1 VICIFNLGDF
11 SRKIEGE
18 QGVRASAVDTPAV
31 LRLGSNHKE
40 IQRAVRIMKLK
51 NQVAVITGAG
61 RNIGKA
67 MAKLFATEG
76 AKIAVVEMHQGRGQA
91 VVDEIT
97 GAGGEAIVV
106 MCDVSKS
113 KDVQAMV
120 KTVVAKFGGI
130 DILVNNA
137 ALTDHANI
145 FDSTEDEFDKV
156 IAVSLKGPYLVT
168 KYVAEQMRKQGRGGK
183 IVNFGSTS
191 GMVGRFDGI
200 AYAAAKAGV
209 INMTRAMAVQLAA
222 DKIRVNCVVP
232 NRSGSP
238 VGYDD
243 DVAGSRTF
251 QNLAGRLGT
260 ADDQAKAALFLVS
273 DDSEFIIGHA
283 LLVDGGVMATANF
296 PREQFQK

>member
-1 VICIFNLGDF
+1 
-11 SRKIEGE
+11 
-18 QGVRASAVDTPAV
+18 
-31 LRLGSNHKE
+31 
-40 IQRAVRIMKLK
+40 MKLK
-51 NQVAVITGAG
+51 GQVAVITGAG

-67 MAKLFATEG
+67 MAKLFASEG
-76 AKIAVVEMHQGRGQA
+76 AKIAVVEMHEGRGQA
-91 VVDEIT
+91 VVDEINKT
-97 GAGGEAIVV
+97 GQDAMLVL
-106 MCDVSKS
+106 CDVAQSS
-113 KDVQAMV
+113 DVKEMV
-120 KTVVAKFGGI
+120 NKVTAKFGGI

-145 FDSTEDEFDKV
+145 FDSTEEEFDKI

-168 KYVAEQMRKQGRGGK
+168 KYVAQQMRDQGRGGK

-209 INMTRAMAVQLAA
+209 INMTRAMAVQLA
-222 DKIRVNCVVP
+222 DYKIRVNCVVP

-243 DVAGSRTF
+243 DVAGSRTV

-260 ADDQAKAALFLVS
+260 AEDQAKAALFLAS
-273 DDSEFIIGHA
+273 DESDFIYGHP
-283 LLVDGGVMATANF
+283 LVVDGGVMATANF

>member
-1 VICIFNLGDF
+1 
-11 SRKIEGE
+11 
-18 QGVRASAVDTPAV
+18 
-31 LRLGSNHKE
+31 
-40 IQRAVRIMKLK
+40 MKLK
-51 NQVAVITGAG
+51 DQVALITGAG

-67 MAKLFATEG
+67 MAKLFASEG
-76 AKIAVVEMHQGRGQA
+76 AKVVVAEMHEGRGQA
-91 VVDEIT
+91 VVDEINKS
-97 GAGGEAIVV
+97 GGQAALVLG
-106 MCDVSKS
+106 DVSKS
-113 KDVQAMV
+113 SDVQKMV
-120 KTVVAKFGGI
+120 KEAVAKFGAI

-137 ALTDHANI
+137 ALTDHATI
-145 FDSTEDEFDKV
+145 LDSSEEEFDKV

-168 KYVAEQMRKQGRGGK
+168 KYVAGQMVKQDRGGK
-183 IVNFGSTS
+183 VLNFGSTS
-191 GMVGRFDGI
+191 GMIGRHDGI

-209 INMTRAMAVQLAA
+209 INMTRAMAVQLAPY
-222 DKIRVNCVVP
+222 KIRVNCVVP

-273 DDSEFIIGHA
+273 DDSEFIYGHP
-283 LLVDGGVMATANF
+283 LVVDGGVMATANF

>member
-1 VICIFNLGDF
+1 MIVNRLFHGGSFLAFEPLTLCLMDGYSLIKSELKE
-11 SRKIEGE
+11 RK
-18 QGVRASAVDTPAV
+18 Q
-31 LRLGSNHKE
+31 K
-40 IQRAVRIMKLK
+40 MKLK
-51 NQVAVITGAG
+51 GQIAMITGAG

-67 MAKLFATEG
+67 MAKLFASEG
-76 AKIAVVEMHQGRGQA
+76 ARIAVAEMHQSRGQA
-91 VVDEIT
+91 VVDEINK
-97 GAGGEAIVV
+97 AGQEAVLV
-106 MCDVSKS
+106 LGDVSKS
-113 KDVQAMV
+113 ADVREIV
-120 KTVVAKFGGI
+120 KQVVARFGGI

-145 FDSTEDEFDKV
+145 FDSTEEEFDKV

-168 KYVAEQMRKQGRGGK
+168 KVVAEEMRKQGRGGK

-209 INMTRAMAVQLAA
+209 INMTRAMATQLSPYN
-222 DKIRVNCVVP
+222 IRVNCVVP

-243 DVAGSRTF
+243 DVTGSRTF
-251 QNLAGRLGT
+251 ENLAGRLGT

-273 DDSEFIIGHA
+273 DDSDFIYGHP
-283 LLVDGGVMATANF
+283 LVVDGGVMAMANF
-296 PREQFQK
+296 PKEQFQK

>member
-1 VICIFNLGDF
+1 
-11 SRKIEGE
+11 
-18 QGVRASAVDTPAV
+18 
-31 LRLGSNHKE
+31 
-40 IQRAVRIMKLK
+40 MKL
-51 NQVAVITGAG
+51 NGQVAVITGAG

-67 MAKLFATEG
+67 MALLFAAEG
-76 AKIAVVEMHQGRGQA
+76 AKIAVVEMHEGRGQA
-91 VVDEIT
+91 VVDQI
-97 GAGGEAIVV
+97 GKSGHEA
-106 MCDVSKS
+106 MLALCDVAKS
-113 KDVQAMV
+113 RDVQAMV
-120 KTVVAKFGGI
+120 QQVVDKFGGI
-130 DILVNNA
+130 DILINNA

-145 FDSTEDEFDKV
+145 LDSKEEEFDKV
-156 IAVSLKGPYLVT
+156 IAVSLKGPYIVT

-191 GMVGRFDGI
+191 GMIGRFDGI

-209 INMTRAMAVQLAA
+209 INMTRAMAVQLAEY
-222 DKIRVNCVVP
+222 KIRVNCVVP

-260 ADDQAKAALFLVS
+260 AEDQAKAALFLVS
-273 DDSEFIIGHA
+273 DDSDFIYGHP
-283 LLVDGGVMATANF
+283 LVVDGGVMATANF

>member
-1 VICIFNLGDF
+1 
-11 SRKIEGE
+11 
-18 QGVRASAVDTPAV
+18 
-31 LRLGSNHKE
+31 
-40 IQRAVRIMKLK
+40 MKLK
-51 NQVAVITGAG
+51 GQVAVITGAG

-67 MAKLFATEG
+67 MAKLFASEG
-76 AKIAVVEMHQGRGQA
+76 AKIAVIEMHEGRGQE
-91 VVDEIT
+91 VVDEINKS
-97 GAGGEAIVV
+97 GQEAMLVLCYV
-106 MCDVSKS
+106 AKSSDVKE
-113 KDVQAMV
+113 MV
-120 KTVVAKFGGI
+120 KKVVGKLGGI

-145 FDSTEDEFDKV
+145 FDSTEEEFDKI

-168 KYVAEQMRKQGRGGK
+168 KYVAQQMRDQGRGGK

-209 INMTRAMAVQLAA
+209 INMTRAMAVQLA
-222 DKIRVNCVVP
+222 DYKIRVNCVVP

-243 DVAGSRTF
+243 DVAGSRTV

-260 ADDQAKAALFLVS
+260 AEDQAKAALFLVS
-273 DDSEFIIGHA
+273 DDADFIYGHP
-283 LLVDGGVMATANF
+283 LVVDGGVMATANF

>member
-1 VICIFNLGDF
+1 
-11 SRKIEGE
+11 
-18 QGVRASAVDTPAV
+18 
-31 LRLGSNHKE
+31 
-40 IQRAVRIMKLK
+40 MKLK
-51 NQVAVITGAG
+51 GQVAMITGAG

-67 MAKLFATEG
+67 MAKLFASEG
-76 AKIAVVEMHQGRGQA
+76 AKIVVAEVHEGRGQA
-91 VVDEIT
+91 VVDEINRS
-97 GAGGEAIVV
+97 GQEAMLVLG
-106 MCDVSKS
+106 DVSNS
-113 KDVQAMV
+113 ADVREMV
-120 KTVVAKFGGI
+120 QKVVAKFGGI

-145 FDSTEDEFDKV
+145 FDSSEEEFDKV

-168 KYVAEQMRKQGRGGK
+168 KFVAEQMRQQGRGGK

-209 INMTRAMAVQLAA
+209 INMTRAMAVQLAEYR
-222 DKIRVNCVVP
+222 IRVNCVVP

-238 VGYDD
+238 VGFDD
-243 DVAGSRTF
+243 EVAGSRTF

-260 ADDQAKAALFLVS
+260 AEDQARAALFLVS
-273 DDSEFIIGHA
+273 DDSDFVYGHP
-283 LLVDGGVMATANF
+283 LVVDGGVMATANF

>member
-1 VICIFNLGDF
+1 
-11 SRKIEGE
+11 
-18 QGVRASAVDTPAV
+18 
-31 LRLGSNHKE
+31 
-40 IQRAVRIMKLK
+40 MKLFG
-51 NQVAVITGAG
+51 QVAIITGAG

-67 MAKLFATEG
+67 MAKLFASEG
-76 AKIAVVEMHQGRGQA
+76 AKIAVAEVHEGRGQA
-91 VVDEIT
+91 VVDEINQ
-97 GAGGEAIVV
+97 AGYEAMLVLG
-106 MCDVSKS
+106 DVAKS
-113 KDVQAMV
+113 SDVQAMV
-120 KTVVAKFGGI
+120 EGIVANFGGI

-137 ALTDHANI
+137 ALTDHATI
-145 FDSTEDEFDKV
+145 LDSAEEEFDKV

-168 KYVAEQMRKQGRGGK
+168 KYVAQQMIKQGRGGK

-191 GMVGRFDGI
+191 GMVGRPDGI

-209 INMTRAMAVQLAA
+209 INMTRAMAVQLAPY
-222 DKIRVNCVVP
+222 KIRVNCIVP

-243 DVAGSRTF
+243 DVAGNRTF
-251 QNLAGRLGT
+251 DNLAGRLGT

>member
-1 VICIFNLGDF
+1 
-11 SRKIEGE
+11 
-18 QGVRASAVDTPAV
+18 
-31 LRLGSNHKE
+31 
-40 IQRAVRIMKLK
+40 MKL
-51 NQVAVITGAG
+51 NGQVAIITGAG

-67 MAKLFATEG
+67 MAKLFASEG
-76 AKIAVVEMHQGRGQA
+76 ARIAVAEMHQGRGQA
-91 VVDEIT
+91 VVDEIIK
-97 GAGGEAIVV
+97 AGGDAMVV
-106 MCDVSKS
+106 LCDVSKS
-113 KDVQAMV
+113 HDVQEMV
-120 KTVVAKFGGI
+120 KSVVDRFGAI

-145 FDSTEDEFDKV
+145 FDSTEEEFDKI

-168 KYVAEQMRKQGRGGK
+168 KYVAEQMKKQGRGGK

-191 GMVGRFDGI
+191 GLVGRADGI

-209 INMTRAMAVQLAA
+209 INMTRAMAVQLSPYR
-222 DKIRVNCVVP
+222 IRVNCVVP

-251 QNLAGRLGT
+251 ENLAGRLGS

-273 DDSEFIIGHA
+273 DDSEFIIGHP
-283 LLVDGGVMATANF
+283 LVVDGGVMATANF
-296 PREQFQK
+296 PKEQFHK

>member
-1 VICIFNLGDF
+1 
-11 SRKIEGE
+11 
-18 QGVRASAVDTPAV
+18 
-31 LRLGSNHKE
+31 
-40 IQRAVRIMKLK
+40 MKLK

-67 MAKLFATEG
+67 MAGLFASEG
-76 AKIAVVEMHQGRGQA
+76 ARIAVIEMHEGRGQA
-91 VVDEIT
+91 VVDEINK
-97 GAGGEAIVV
+97 AGQEAMLVL
-106 MCDVSKS
+106 CDVSKS
-113 KDVQAMV
+113 SDVQEMV
-120 KTVVAKFGGI
+120 KKVVVRFGAI

-145 FDSTEDEFDKV
+145 LDSTEAEFDKV

-168 KYVAEQMRKQGRGGK
+168 HSVAAQMVRQGRGGK

-191 GMVGRFDGI
+191 GMIGRADGI

-209 INMTRAMAVQLAA
+209 INMTRAMAVQLAPYR
-222 DKIRVNCVVP
+222 IRVNCIVP

-260 ADDQAKAALFLVS
+260 ADDQARAALFLVS
-273 DDSEFIIGHA
+273 DDSDFIYGHP
-283 LLVDGGVMATANF
+283 LVVDGGVMATANF
-296 PREQFQK
+296 PKEQFDK

>member
-1 VICIFNLGDF
+1 
-11 SRKIEGE
+11 
-18 QGVRASAVDTPAV
+18 
-31 LRLGSNHKE
+31 
-40 IQRAVRIMKLK
+40 MKLQG
-51 NQVAVITGAG
+51 QVAVITGAG

-67 MAKLFATEG
+67 MAKLFASEG
-76 AKIAVVEMHQGRGQA
+76 AKIAIVEMHEGRGQA
-91 VVDEIT
+91 VVDEINK
-97 GAGGEAIVV
+97 AGQEAMLVLCNVAKASDI
-106 MCDVSKS
+106 KE
-113 KDVQAMV
+113 MV
-120 KTVVAKFGGI
+120 KKVTAKFGGI

-145 FDSTEDEFDKV
+145 FDSTEEEFDKV
-156 IAVSLKGPYLVT
+156 IEVSLKGPYLVT
-168 KYVAEQMRKQGRGGK
+168 KYVAQQMRDQGRGGK

-209 INMTRAMAVQLAA
+209 INITRAMAVQLAEYN
-222 DKIRVNCVVP
+222 IRVNCVVP

-243 DVAGSRTF
+243 DVAGSRTV

-260 ADDQAKAALFLVS
+260 AEDQAKAALFLVS
-273 DDSEFIIGHA
+273 DDADFIYGHP
-283 LLVDGGVMATANF
+283 LVVDGGVMATANF

>member
-1 VICIFNLGDF
+1 
-11 SRKIEGE
+11 
-18 QGVRASAVDTPAV
+18 
-31 LRLGSNHKE
+31 
-40 IQRAVRIMKLK
+40 MKLAG
-51 NQVAVITGAG
+51 QVAIITGAG

-67 MAKLFATEG
+67 MAKLFAAEG
-76 AKIAVVEMHQGRGQA
+76 AKIAVAEMHEGRGQA
-91 VVDEIT
+91 VADEIT
-97 GAGGEAIVV
+97 RAGGEA
-106 MCDVSKS
+106 MLALCDVSKS
-113 KDVQAMV
+113 GDVHEMV
-120 KTVVAKFGGI
+120 KKVVAKFGGI

-137 ALTDHANI
+137 ALTDHATI
-145 FDSTEDEFDKV
+145 LDSSEDEFDKV
-156 IAVSLKGPYLVT
+156 IAVSLKGPYVVT
-168 KYVAEQMRKQGRGGK
+168 KYVALQMVKQGRGGK

-191 GMVGRFDGI
+191 GMVGRPDGI

-209 INMTRAMAVQLAA
+209 INMTRAMAVQLAPYRV
-222 DKIRVNCVVP
+222 RVNCVVP

-243 DVAGSRTF
+243 NVAGSRAF

-296 PREQFQK
+296 PKEQFQK

>member
-1 VICIFNLGDF
+1 
-11 SRKIEGE
+11 
-18 QGVRASAVDTPAV
+18 
-31 LRLGSNHKE
+31 
-40 IQRAVRIMKLK
+40 MKLK
-51 NQVAVITGAG
+51 GQIAIITGAG

-67 MAKLFATEG
+67 MAKLFAAEG
-76 AKIAVVEMHQGRGQA
+76 ARIAVAEMHEGRGQA

-97 GAGGEAIVV
+97 KAGGEAMLVL
-106 MCDVSKS
+106 CDVSKS
-113 KDVQAMV
+113 SDVQAMV
-120 KTVVAKFGGI
+120 DRIVARFGGI

-137 ALTDHANI
+137 ALTDHATI
-145 FDSTEDEFDKV
+145 LDSIEAEFDKV

-168 KYVAEQMRKQGRGGK
+168 KYVAEQMKKQGRGGK

-191 GMVGRFDGI
+191 GMVGRPDGI

-209 INMTRAMAVQLAA
+209 INMTRAMAVQLAPY
-222 DKIRVNCVVP
+222 KIRVNCVVP

-243 DVAGSRTF
+243 DVAGNRTF
-251 QNLAGRLGT
+251 DNLAGRLGT

-296 PREQFQK
+296 PKEQFQK

>member
-1 VICIFNLGDF
+1 
-11 SRKIEGE
+11 
-18 QGVRASAVDTPAV
+18 
-31 LRLGSNHKE
+31 
-40 IQRAVRIMKLK
+40 MKL
-51 NQVAVITGAG
+51 NGQVAVITGAG

-67 MAKLFATEG
+67 MALLFASEG
-76 AKIAVVEMHQGRGQA
+76 AKIAVAETHKERGQA
-91 VVDEIT
+91 VVDQI
-97 GAGGEAIVV
+97 GKSGHEA
-106 MCDVSKS
+106 MLALCDVAKS

-120 KTVVAKFGGI
+120 QQVVDKFGGI
-130 DILVNNA
+130 DILINNA

-145 FDSTEDEFDKV
+145 LDSKEEEFDKV
-156 IAVSLKGPYLVT
+156 IDVSLKGPYIVT

-191 GMVGRFDGI
+191 GMIGRFDGI

-209 INMTRAMAVQLAA
+209 INMTRAMAVQLAEY
-222 DKIRVNCVVP
+222 KIRVNCVVP

-260 ADDQAKAALFLVS
+260 AEDQAKAALFLVS
-273 DDSEFIIGHA
+273 DDSDFIYGHP
-283 LLVDGGVMATANF
+283 LVVDGGVMATANF